1 MIKIE
6 IEIEPVSKGRPRFTR
21 QGHVYTPAK
30 TKNYEKIIKAE
41 LMAHRPEILGGACHL
56 DMTFVRSIP
65 KKWNKKKKQQAIDH
79 EIRPVTTPDL
89 DNYEKAVMDAANGVL
104 YKDDSQIVSKNTR
117 KIYGEVPKVIIK
129 IEEIKDKYHGVF

>member
-41 LMAHRPEILGGACHL
+41 LMAHRPEMLVGACHL

-65 KKWNKKKKQQAIDH
+65 KKWNKKKMF
-79 EIRPVTTPDL
+79 EIML
-89 DNYEKAVMDAANGVL
+89 
-104 YKDDSQIVSKNTR
+104 
-117 KIYGEVPKVIIK
+117 
-129 IEEIKDKYHGVF
+129 EI